1 MSRHAHKGT
10 TMLILGTLSIYHDT
24 VLAVTVIRMELNVL
38 YEDNFKEYF
47 NHYTNITYF
56 YMLAQ
61 WLFKNTWRIKDCY
74 LFVNT
79 FIGVPNLSRSAHK
92 GSPMLILGAVC
103 YILSL
108 IYCIT
113 FFKYKTRSTQKI
125 FQDLC
130 FQKNYYVRIGI
141 NRVANERYKIHLWG
155 N

>member
-1 MSRHAHKGT
+1 
-10 TMLILGTLSIYHDT
+10 
-24 VLAVTVIRMELNVL
+24 MELNVL

-47 NHYTNITYF
+47 NHYTNITF
-56 YMLAQ
+56 L
-61 WLFKNTWRIKDCY
+61 
-74 LFVNT
+74 T

-113 FFKYKTRSTQKI
+113 FLKYKTRSTHKF

-141 NRVANERYKIHLWG
+141 NRVANERYKIHL
-155 N
+155 